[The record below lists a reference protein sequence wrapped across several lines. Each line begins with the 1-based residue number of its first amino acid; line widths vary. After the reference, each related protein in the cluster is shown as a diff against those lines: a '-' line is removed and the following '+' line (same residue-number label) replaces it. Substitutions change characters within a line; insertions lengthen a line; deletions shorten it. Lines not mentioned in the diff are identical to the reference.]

1 MSASFLSQPLTA
13 TIPHVRAT
21 PFLPLAG
28 RFSLA
33 AIFILSGAMKFVGWE
48 QTAACMEQQHLPM
61 VNILLPIAATAEL
74 VGGLALLMG
83 CMSRLASLG
92 LILFLIPTT
101 LIFHHFWDITGPEVA
116 NQMAHFLKNVAIM
129 GGLLLI
135 MAFGAGPLSFDAMWC
150 GKHGAPTL
158 K

>member
-1 MSASFLSQPLTA
+1 MSATFISQPVSA

-28 RFSLA
+28 RLCLA
-33 AIFILSGAMKFVGWE
+33 AIFIMSGAMKFVGWE
-48 QTAACMEQQHLPM
+48 QTAAFMEQHHLPL
-61 VNILLPIAATAEL
+61 VNVLLPIAATAEL
-74 VGGLALLMG
+74 VGGLALLFG

-101 LIFHHFWDITGPEVA
+101 LVFHDFWAQSGPEVA

-129 GGLLLI
+129 GGLFFV
-135 MAFGAGPLSFDAMWC
+135 MAFGAGPLSFDSTWC
-150 GKHGAPTL
+150 GKRESPPPR
-158 K
+158 